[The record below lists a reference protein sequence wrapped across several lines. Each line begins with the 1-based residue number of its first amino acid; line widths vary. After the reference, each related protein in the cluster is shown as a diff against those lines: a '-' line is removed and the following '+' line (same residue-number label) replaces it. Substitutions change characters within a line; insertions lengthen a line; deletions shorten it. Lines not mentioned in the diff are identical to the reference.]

1 MKKGKAD
8 RDSPGCLSFVWEIC
22 WERLVV
28 IYHFIAGNYSAFR
41 LNHIKKRRN
50 FFCYID

>member
-22 WERLVV
+22 WKRLVV
-28 IYHFIAGNYSAFR
+28 IYHFIAVICQNIF
-41 LNHIKKRRN
+41 L
-50 FFCYID
+50 YIRGEMR